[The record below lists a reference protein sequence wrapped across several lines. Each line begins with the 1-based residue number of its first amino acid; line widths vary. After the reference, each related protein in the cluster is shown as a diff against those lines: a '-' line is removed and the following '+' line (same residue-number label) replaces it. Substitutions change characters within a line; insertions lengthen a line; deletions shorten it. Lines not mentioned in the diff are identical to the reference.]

1 MTKRIL
7 FVGFAL
13 LALACVAMAA
23 DATGKWT
30 MEQPG
35 RGGGPPR
42 VSTIDLKVD
51 GAKLTGSLTAPG
63 RGGGDPVA
71 TPISNGKADGDKIS
85 FEVVRQMGGN
95 SMTMKYEFTVKADE
109 MAGKITMPGMD
120 GGEPRVMEVTAKRAK

>member
-13 LALACVAMAA
+13 LALACVAVAA

-42 VSTIDLKVD
+42 VSTIELKVD

-63 RGGGDPVA
+63 RGGDPMVSQV
-71 TPISNGKADGDKIS
+71 SNGKVDGDKIS
-85 FEVVRQMGGN
+85 FDVVRDFGGN
-95 SMTMKYEFTVKADE
+95 SMTIKYEFTLKGDE
-109 MAGKITMPGMD
+109 MPGKVTMPGMN
-120 GGEPRVMEVTAKRAK
+120 GGEPRVIEVTAKRAK